1 MKKIIGA
8 IAGVALMMTAVVPLA
23 SAQAEDDLIL
33 FRADWGA
40 WYGNVSSNGFGD
52 LSETTSLAGFG
63 AQWGPPWVY
72 PLVGDVNGDGMDDM
86 VVVQDPEQ
94 DGGTWAWFAAHSSD
108 TNNDGVVEMSAVEG
122 SYFGLGGV
130 DNTTLTD
137 LADINGDGIQDA
149 IYVTTNFVWF
159 TTLSTTNGLGTGSP
173 QGNILHGTTTLNDKP
188 ILGDFNGDGM
198 DDFGVWRQDTGE
210 TYVRLTGGT
219 VGSGVMG
226 TGNGGTNVVGVFQNA
241 IWDYPLVGDV
251 NGDGRDDLVLIEDD
265 THANLIWHVAFG
277 QTNGL
282 LSTNEQSNVSYFGS
296 VSDGDV
302 PMLADINGDGMD
314 DMVILR
320 TDPVGGGYA
329 FYAIYTEAGGV
340 LPEDQIADS
349 DLGGWGNATLNDIVL
364 IGQLNVIQAPL
375 PPPPEIGDIA
385 MNQLPSGLELT
396 WTTGEGHDYL
406 LQSKSNLTTVGWA
419 SNATYTATGASM
431 TVTTAVDQAKT
442 FYRVIVE

>member
-1 MKKIIGA
+1 MKKRIIGA

-52 LSETTSLAGFG
+52 FSETTSLVGFG

-108 TNNDGVVEMSAVEG
+108 TNNDGVVEMSSVEG
-122 SYFGLGGV
+122 SNFGLGGV

-149 IYVTTNFVWF
+149 IHVTTNFVWV

-210 TYVRLTGGT
+210 TFVRLTGGT

-241 IWDYPLVGDV
+241 IWDYPLIGDI
-251 NGDGRDDLVLIEDD
+251 NGDGRDDMVLIEDD
-265 THANLIWHVAFG
+265 TTGNLMWHAAFG
-277 QTNGL
+277 QADGSLN
-282 LSTNEQSNVSYFGS
+282 TNEQSNVAYFG
-296 VSDGDV
+296 VTNDI
-302 PMLADINGDGMD
+302 PMLADINGDGMA
-314 DMVILR
+314 DMVAVRIN
-320 TDPVGGGYA
+320 PGGALSYFAA
-329 FYAIYTEAGGV
+329 FTESGGV
-340 LPEDQIADS
+340 LEAAGEGSTI
-349 DLGGWGNATLNDIVL
+349 GWGHTSLNDIPL
-364 IGQLNVIQAPL
+364 FGQLNTEIL
-375 PPPPEIGDIA
+375 PPPEIGPIA
-385 MNQLPSGLELT
+385 VDQVPSGLELT
-396 WTTGEGHDYL
+396 WTTGPGHDYL
-406 LQSKSNLTTVGWA
+406 LQTKGSLTDVSWA
-419 SNATYTATGASM
+419 DNSTNTSTGASM
-431 TVTTAVDQAKT
+431 TVTTAVDQAQS